1 MLVKSLTHSE
11 PQLLSKL
18 FAAVLAELVVLEA
31 SNNYQELNVGQNLRT
46 YPGLDSPHI
55 RDRDTHRNLS
65 SHSYSD
71 TCGCLLR

>member
-31 SNNYQELNVGQNLRT
+31 SNNYQELNVVQNLR
-46 YPGLDSPHI
+46 I
-55 RDRDTHRNLS
+55 K
-65 SHSYSD
+65 
-71 TCGCLLR
+71 CGPKSEN